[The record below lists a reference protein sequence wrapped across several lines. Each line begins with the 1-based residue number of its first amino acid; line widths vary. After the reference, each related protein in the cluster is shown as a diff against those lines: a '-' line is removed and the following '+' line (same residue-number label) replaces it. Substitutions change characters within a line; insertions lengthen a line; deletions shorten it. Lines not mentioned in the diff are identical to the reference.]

1 MSRMIASPF
10 SLLFLI
16 ALMLIGVLLIPLLF
30 LNIIGSAFTRL
41 GFSGWEAVL
50 IVLFTLAGSFV
61 NIPVTTIRSAPI
73 FPPGRFFGGR
83 GGRFLPLLY
92 QIPVFTETT
101 TVAVNLGGAVVPVI
115 ISLLLIAAAVSVAGT
130 EMLVLIGL
138 GVLGVTVVTHL
149 LAEPVPGLGITTP
162 FFIPPITAA
171 LAGLLLGGGIGWE
184 SAVIAYIGG
193 TLGTL
198 IGADLLNWRSYG
210 DLGAPL
216 VSIGGAGTF
225 DGIFLSGVLAVLLA

>member
-1 MSRMIASPF
+1 MSWVFASPF

-16 ALMLIGVLLIPLLF
+16 VLMLIGFLLVPLIF

-41 GFSGWEAVL
+41 GFSAWEAVL
-50 IVLFTLAGSFV
+50 IILFTLAGSFV

-73 FPPGRFFGGR
+73 YPLGRFFGAR
-83 GGRFLPLLY
+83 GNRLLPILY
-92 QIPVFTETT
+92 QVPVFTETT
-101 TVAVNLGGAVVPVI
+101 TVAINLGGAVVPVV
-115 ISLLLIAAAVSVAGT
+115 ISLLLIAAAVGAAGT
-130 EMLVLIGL
+130 GMLLLIAL
-138 GVLGVTVVTHL
+138 GILAVTVVTHL
-149 LAEPVPGLGITTP
+149 LAEPVPGLGIATP

-171 LAGLLLGGGIGWE
+171 LAGLLLGGGTGWE
-184 SAVIAYIGG
+184 SALIAYIGG

-198 IGADLLNWRSYG
+198 IGADLLNWRTYG

-225 DGIFLSGVLAVLLA
+225 DGIFLAGVLAVLLA

>member
-10 SLLFLI
+10 SLVFLI
-16 ALMLIGVLLIPLLF
+16 LLMLIGVLLIPLLF
-30 LNIIGSAFTRL
+30 LNIIGNAFTRL
-41 GFSGWEAVL
+41 GFSGWEAVT

-61 NIPVTTIRSAPI
+61 NIPVTTIRSPPI
-73 FPPGRFFGGR
+73 YPPGRFFAGR

-92 QIPVFTETT
+92 QVPVFSETT
-101 TVAVNLGGAVVPVI
+101 TVAVNLGGAVVPVV

-130 EMLVLIGL
+130 GMLLLIAF
-138 GVLGVTVVTHL
+138 GVLAVTAVTHL

-171 LAGLLLGGGIGWE
+171 LAGLLLAGGMGWE
-184 SAVIAYIGG
+184 SAVIAYTGG

-198 IGADLLNWRSYG
+198 FGADLLNWRSYG

-225 DGIFLSGVLAVLLA
+225 DGIFLAGVLAVLLA